1 MKTTIIIQ
9 ARMNSSR
16 LPGKVL
22 KKIHNIP
29 IIELIV
35 KRLTKSKQKTDILV
49 ATSNDYRNVELI
61 NFLKKKNINY
71 FVGSENDVVSRFYH
85 AAKKIILKLL

>member
-1 MKTTIIIQ
+1 MKTKIIIQ

-29 IIELIV
+29 ITELIV

-61 NFLKKKNINY
+61 NFIKKKNIN
-71 FVGSENDVVSRFYH
+71 D
-85 AAKKIILKLL
+85 ILEHPTSFLPFGRLN